1 VFRRTAL
8 IATILFWLAA
18 FLPATAGAVQQVK
31 LTAGFSPNR
40 LGASTTVRFGFS
52 IASTTTRVPSAV
64 TDVQL
69 ELPAGMGLGTT
80 DLGEATCD
88 PAMLF
93 ADGPD
98 GCSPNSRMGYGN
110 ATVEIPTEFD
120 PAKISAYVTVYMAVP
135 HEEHTTLL
143 LYTETRSPVY
153 SQFVFPSELLQ
164 TGGIYGAELHTSLPL
179 IASWPEGPPIAIVH
193 METTLGPSHLTYY
206 TRRHGKVVAYKPEGM
221 AVPDRCPRGGFPFR
235 ASYRFGDGSTAA
247 ATTRVPCSLR
257 RAARATLRHR

>member
-1 VFRRTAL
+1 MFRRTVL
-8 IATILFWLAA
+8 IATIPFWLAA
-18 FLPATAGAVQQVK
+18 FLPAAARAGQKVK

-40 LGASTTVRFGFS
+40 PGASTTVSFGFD
-52 IASTTTRVPSAV
+52 ITSTTSRLPSAL

-80 DLGEATCD
+80 DLGEETCN

-98 GCSPNSRMGYGN
+98 GCSPNSRMGYGD
-110 ATVEIPTEFD
+110 AAVEVPNEFG
-120 PAKISAYVTVYMAVP
+120 PARFSANVTVYMAVP

-143 LYTETRSPVY
+143 LYAETRYPVY

-164 TGGIYGAELHTSLPL
+164 TGGLYGAKLHTSLPL

-206 TRRHGKVVAYKPEGM
+206 ARRHGKVVSYKPEGM
-221 AVPDRCPRGGFPFR
+221 AVPDRCPRGGFPFSAR
-235 ASYRFGDGSTAA
+235 YRFGDGSTTA
-247 ATTRVPCSLR
+247 ATTRVPCSPR
-257 RAARATLRHR
+257 RAARATPRHR